1 MTTAQIDSV
10 QTSVWRNRITP
21 LIVATALLMENIDST
36 VISTSLPQIARD
48 LNADPI
54 HLKLALTSYLL
65 ALAIFIPAS
74 GWAADRF
81 GARKVFRLAILV
93 FTLGSIACAQ
103 SDTLPELIAARVL
116 QGIGGSMMTPVGRLI
131 VLRSTP
137 KSQLVN
143 ALAWLTVPA
152 LIGPVIGPPLGG
164 FITTY
169 FDWRWIF
176 WINVPVAVLG
186 LILVTLHIRDIRME
200 DVAEFDFRGFFLV
213 GPGIAAFLTGIT
225 LSGLTLAPPIAVWS
239 LTLSGIALLIAYVW
253 HALRVPDPI
262 MDLRLL
268 KLSTFRISVTGGTL
282 FRIATGALP
291 FLLPLMLQ
299 FGFGLSA
306 FHSGLLTFATGVG
319 ALTMKFLAQPILQ
332 RFGFRRVMVAN
343 TVIAAL
349 FLMAPGAFQPGMSWL
364 LMITVLFVGGISR
377 SLQFTSINAVAYADV
392 PPERL
397 SSATS
402 FNSVLQQLSGSVG
415 ITVAAFGIEVARG
428 WNGSAELT
436 AAIFPPVFVMIG
448 CLSLLAI
455 VPFARLSQ
463 RAGSGLLGEAEM
475 PRRDRD

>member
-10 QTSVWRNRITP
+10 RTSVWRNRMTP

-137 KSQLVN
+137 KAQLVN

-169 FDWRWIF
+169 FQWRWIF
-176 WINVPVAVLG
+176 WINVPVAMLG
-186 LILVTLHIRDIRME
+186 LILVTLHIRDIRMD
-200 DVAEFDFRGFFLV
+200 DVADFDFRGFFLV

-225 LSGLTLAPPIAVWS
+225 LSGLTLASPLFVWS
-239 LTLSGIALLIAYVW
+239 LILSGIALLLGYVW

-262 MDLRLL
+262 IDLRLL
-268 KLSTFRISVTGGTL
+268 RLPTFRISVTGGTL

-299 FGFGLSA
+299 FGFGMSA
-306 FHSGLLTFATGVG
+306 FNSGLLTFATGVG

-343 TVIAAL
+343 TAIAAL
-349 FLMAPGAFQPGMSWL
+349 FLMAPGAFQPGMPWL
-364 LMITVLFVGGISR
+364 LMIAVLFVGGISR

-415 ITVAAFGIEVARG
+415 ITVAAFGIEAVRG
-428 WNGSAELT
+428 WHGSPDLSADV
-436 AAIFPPVFVMIG
+436 FPPVFVMIG

-455 VPFARLSQ
+455 IPFARLS
-463 RAGSGLLGEAEM
+463 RMAGSGLLGEAEM
-475 PRRDRD
+475 PRRGQD

>member
-10 QTSVWRNRITP
+10 RTSVWRNRMTP

-137 KSQLVN
+137 KAQLVN

-169 FDWRWIF
+169 FQWRWIF

-186 LILVTLHIRDIRME
+186 LILVTLHIRDIRMD
-200 DVAEFDFRGFFLV
+200 DVADFDFRGFFLV

-225 LSGLTLAPPIAVWS
+225 LSGLTLASPLFVWS
-239 LTLSGIALLIAYVW
+239 LILSGIALLLGYVW

-262 MDLRLL
+262 IDLRLL
-268 KLSTFRISVTGGTL
+268 RLPTFRISVTGGTL

-299 FGFGLSA
+299 FGFGMSA
-306 FHSGLLTFATGVG
+306 FNSGLLTFATGVG

-343 TVIAAL
+343 TAIAAL
-349 FLMAPGAFQPGMSWL
+349 FLMAPGAFQPGMPWL
-364 LMITVLFVGGISR
+364 LMIAVLFVGGISR

-415 ITVAAFGIEVARG
+415 ITVAAFGIEAVRG
-428 WNGSAELT
+428 WNGSPDLSADV
-436 AAIFPPVFVMIG
+436 FPPVFVMIG

-455 VPFARLSQ
+455 IPFARLS
-463 RAGSGLLGEAEM
+463 RMAGSGLLGEGEM
-475 PRRDRD
+475 PRRDQD